1 MDEYVCSIWDL
12 PSKLYRVHYAGSRT
26 AFSSQQGFVASDT
39 TKTFRS
45 GELDECRR
53 AIEKQFTWS
62 CQDPLPFISLFSD
75 TRHAEDWGRK
85 EPWRGQQGPNRDWT
99 LYVIDTVELRKT
111 THLFRLSDLA
121 VKLRLDI
128 PEGAKQ
134 HIQGAFL
141 CLHHIPA
148 SAIVESK
155 TLADIE
161 EGKYTN
167 VDISRKRRLIDSRSR
182 VWTIARTRRAGLSW
196 RLRR

>member
-1 MDEYVCSIWDL
+1 MEEYVCSIWDL
-12 PSKLYRVHYAGSRT
+12 PSKLYRVHYAGCRT

-45 GELDECRR
+45 GGLNECRQ

-62 CQDPLPFISLFSD
+62 CREPLPFISLFSD
-75 TRHAEDWGRK
+75 ERHAEDWGRK
-85 EPWRGQQGPNRDWT
+85 EPWRGQQRPNGNWT
-99 LYVIDTVELRKT
+99 LHIIDTVELRKT

-121 VKLRLDI
+121 VKLCLDI

-134 HIQGAFL
+134 HIHGAFL

-155 TLADIE
+155 TPADIE
-161 EGKYTN
+161 EGRYPD
-167 VDISRKRRLIDSRSR
+167 VDVSKRG
-182 VWTIARTRRAGLSW
+182 V
-196 RLRR
+196 

>member
-39 TKTFRS
+39 TKNFRS

-85 EPWRGQQGPNRDWT
+85 EPWRGQQGP
-99 LYVIDTVELRKT
+99 
-111 THLFRLSDLA
+111 
-121 VKLRLDI
+121 
-128 PEGAKQ
+128 
-134 HIQGAFL
+134 
-141 CLHHIPA
+141 
-148 SAIVESK
+148 
-155 TLADIE
+155 IE
-161 EGKYTN
+161 T
-167 VDISRKRRLIDSRSR
+167 
-182 VWTIARTRRAGLSW
+182 GLSTLLIRSSFGK
-196 RLRR
+196 RLTSLDSAT